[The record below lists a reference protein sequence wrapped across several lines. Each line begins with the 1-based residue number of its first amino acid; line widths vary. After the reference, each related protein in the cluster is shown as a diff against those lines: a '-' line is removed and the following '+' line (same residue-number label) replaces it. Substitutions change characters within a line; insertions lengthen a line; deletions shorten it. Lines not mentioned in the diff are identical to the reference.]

1 MSFAIAQPVI
11 LTAHESTPSDVVQTI
26 AVRVTATE
34 PDLLTLRYHLRADMS
49 QLRIPEAGTV
59 APGRTD
65 GLWKHTC
72 FEAFV
77 RAADLTEYYEFNFST
92 AKQWAAYHFD
102 SYRSGMKAVDLVR
115 APEIQVRTAIDHLEL
130 DAVLRLPISFDSAA
144 GGWPAIAARP
154 AFLAL
159 SAVVEEDSGRLSYW
173 SARHPPGKPDFHH
186 HDAFA
191 LELQPMKSAS

>member
-34 PDLLTLRYHLRADMS
+34 PDLLTLRYHLQADMS
-49 QLRIPEAGTV
+49 QVCIPEAGTV

-65 GLWKHTC
+65 DLWKHTC

-77 RAADLTEYYEFNFST
+77 RASDLTEYYEFNFST

-102 SYRSGMKAVDLVR
+102 SYRSGMKAADLVR
-115 APEIQVRTAIDHLEL
+115 APDIQVRTATDHLEL
-130 DAVLRLPISFDSAA
+130 DAVLRLPISFNSAA
-144 GGWPAIAARP
+144 GQRAIPARP
-154 AFLAL
+154 ALLAL

-191 LELQPMKSAS
+191 FELQPMKSAS

>member
-11 LTAHESTPSDVVQTI
+11 LMAHESTPSDVVQTI
-26 AVRVTATE
+26 AVRVTTAE
-34 PDLLTLRYHLRADMS
+34 PDLLTLRYHLQADMS
-49 QLRIPEAGTV
+49 RVRIPEAGTA

-77 RAADLTEYYEFNFST
+77 RTAESPSYYELNFST

-102 SYRSGMKAVDLVR
+102 SYRSGMKPVELVR
-115 APEIQVRTAIDHLEL
+115 APGIEMRTAVDHLEL
-130 DAVLRLPISFDSAA
+130 DAVLPLPITFDSV
-144 GGWPAIAARP
+144 AAR
-154 AFLAL
+154 AALLAL
-159 SAVVEEDSGRLSYW
+159 SAVIEEDNGRLSYW

>member
-11 LTAHESTPSDVVQTI
+11 LMAHESTPSDVVQTI
-26 AVRVTATE
+26 AVRVTTAE
-34 PDLLTLRYHLRADMS
+34 PDLLTLRYHLQADMS
-49 QLRIPEAGTV
+49 RVRIPEAGTA

-77 RAADLTEYYEFNFST
+77 RTAESPGYYELNFST

-102 SYRSGMKAVDLVR
+102 SYRSGMKPVELVR
-115 APEIQVRTAIDHLEL
+115 APGIEVRTAVDHLEL
-130 DAVLRLPISFDSAA
+130 DAVLPLPITFDSV
-144 GGWPAIAARP
+144 AAR
-154 AFLAL
+154 AALLAL
-159 SAVVEEDSGRLSYW
+159 SAVIEEDNGRLSYW

>member
-1 MSFAIAQPVI
+1 MSSAIAQPVI
-11 LTAHESTPSDVVQTI
+11 LTAHESTPSDVIQTI

-49 QLRIPEAGTV
+49 RVRIPEAGTV

-65 GLWKHTC
+65 RLWKHTC

-77 RAADLTEYYEFNFST
+77 RAVDSTGYDEFNFST
-92 AKQWAAYHFD
+92 AKQWAAYHFN
-102 SYRSGMKAVDLVR
+102 SYRSGMQAVELAR

-130 DAVLRLPISFDSAA
+130 DAVLRLPISFNSAA
-144 GGWPAIAARP
+144 TQPATPARL
-154 AFLAL
+154 ALLAL
-159 SAVVEEDSGRLSYW
+159 SAVVEEDNGRLSYW